1 MRRTLRLRTRVTLF
15 FAFIALLAGV
25 VLIGVTY
32 GFARNNL
39 INERKTTAQNQAFVN
54 ADDVSEVLTNDP
66 DGIGDFFDNNLRTE
80 TGGFANLAADT
91 PGAPINEITATDFT
105 HPITDFPQRLIDA
118 VGAGRS
124 ATQFVTIDGSD
135 YIAVGVAI
143 AAHETGYFETFPLR
157 STERTLTAVLTAL
170 TLGAAGTLVLASLF
184 GLATSRRLLR
194 PLSQVADAAEEIAS
208 GGLDTRLAPESDPDL
223 DRLAG
228 SFNEM
233 ADAVQTRIEREAR
246 FASDVSHELRSPI
259 TALAAA
265 VEVLDARR
273 DDIPERTQQALD
285 VVVSQVRRFDDM
297 VIDLLELSRLDAG
310 LARPQRRGTRSR
322 RSHPS
327 RRRPLQRARRADR
340 RRPARH
346 RPQVAIDKVRYERIL
361 GNLIDNAHNHG
372 DGPVRIEIAPWQSE
386 PETTE
391 RGDLE
396 RVSIAVEDAGPG
408 VATSEHERIF
418 ERFARG
424 QRGPQPDRHRTRPR
438 PRRRAQ
444 RGDGRTRLGRGPTR
458 RRGAVR
464 RRTARRGRHV
474 GGVMSRRAPA
484 PVPMLAHRRP
494 DGCARARARRM
505 RDPHRRRHVQRRS
518 RARRCCSDST
528 PRRPPRRPPPRPS
541 RPCPPRPKSG
551 RRRRI
556 VPLEEVDIYFL
567 SRGRLQPVPVAL
579 TTDFAP
585 DQVVDALEKGPPPG
599 VGLDTHIEPGLIVST
614 EVAEGVVTVDLDPEI
629 FARIAASDQAEAIGQ
644 IVLTMLDNVDRVGS
658 VLFTLAG
665 EPTQVKKG
673 DSLLTEPDEAVTFD
687 DYAVLL
693 TTSTATTSTSTT
705 TVPAETVP
713 DPAVPA
719 DARGHDRCPG

>member
-1 MRRTLRLRTRVTLF
+1 MRRSLRLRTRVTLF

-39 INERKTTAQNQAFVN
+39 INERATTAQNQAFVN
-54 ADDVSEVLTNDP
+54 ANDVSDVLNDDP
-66 DGIGDFFDNNLRTE
+66 DGIGDFFDNGLRTE
-80 TGGFANLAADT
+80 NGGFANLASDT

-143 AAHETGYFETFPLR
+143 AAHETGYFEAFPLR

-259 TALAAA
+259 TALTAA

-285 VVVSQVRRFDDM
+285 VVVSQVRRFDNM
-297 VIDLLELSRLDAG
+297 VMDLLELSRLDAG
-310 LARPQRRGTRSR
+310 ASDLNVEELDLVDLTRRIAGRYNAADVPIDVVRSA
-322 RSHPS
+322 PTE
-327 RRRPLQRARRADR
+327 
-340 RRPARH
+340 
-346 RPQVAIDKVRYERIL
+346 VAIDKVRYERIL
-361 GNLIDNAHNHG
+361 GNLIDNAYNHG
-372 DGPVRIEIAPWQSE
+372 DGAVRIEIAPWQ
-386 PETTE
+386 T
-391 RGDLE
+391 D

-424 QRGPQPDRHRTRPR
+424 SAARNRIGTGLGLALVAEHSMAMGGHAWVEDRPGGGARFVVE
-438 PRRRAQ
+438 
-444 RGDGRTRLGRGPTR
+444 LPT
-458 RRGAVR
+458 
-464 RRTARRGRHV
+464 HV
-474 GGVMSRRAPA
+474 GTWA
-484 PVPMLAHRRP
+484 
-494 DGCARARARRM
+494 
-505 RDPHRRRHVQRRS
+505 
-518 RARRCCSDST
+518 
-528 PRRPPRRPPPRPS
+528 
-541 RPCPPRPKSG
+541 
-551 RRRRI
+551 
-556 VPLEEVDIYFL
+556 
-567 SRGRLQPVPVAL
+567 
-579 TTDFAP
+579 
-585 DQVVDALEKGPPPG
+585 
-599 VGLDTHIEPGLIVST
+599 EP
-614 EVAEGVVTVDLDPEI
+614 
-629 FARIAASDQAEAIGQ
+629 
-644 IVLTMLDNVDRVGS
+644 
-658 VLFTLAG
+658 
-665 EPTQVKKG
+665 
-673 DSLLTEPDEAVTFD
+673 
-687 DYAVLL
+687 
-693 TTSTATTSTSTT
+693 
-705 TVPAETVP
+705 
-713 DPAVPA
+713 
-719 DARGHDRCPG
+719 